1 MNNSNSKIF
10 CERLL
15 VTSSMRQEPEQ
26 AYPLRESAPFY
37 CTESCQPPPITLS
50 CSPSFLVPKILDMRR
65 SRVSIPQKIKSFW
78 SRFNESSKLVFQV
91 LRPYITSKRCIL
103 AVFIMYR
110 LLAVST
116 IQWRAAV
123 VPTNHIRQFASQAL
137 PKLDSDQRRSTDWK
151 FEEYLIYP
159 EAVCHQAVS
168 ASNLQEDLHKLLLAI
183 PREARL
189 EIIAQA
195 VREKQT
201 AVHSINNSVR
211 NVLKEN
217 EAFLYYAFWS
227 TTYSPGGWLFV
238 NEQYST

>member
-1 MNNSNSKIF
+1 MH
-10 CERLL
+10 R
-15 VTSSMRQEPEQ
+15 
-26 AYPLRESAPFY
+26 
-37 CTESCQPPPITLS
+37 
-50 CSPSFLVPKILDMRR
+50 SP
-65 SRVSIPQKIKSFW
+65 VSIPQKIESLW
-78 SRFNESSKLVFQV
+78 SRFNEFSKPAIQV

-103 AVFIMYR
+103 AVFILYR
-110 LLAVST
+110 LLAVSI
-116 IQWRAAV
+116 IQWRATV

-137 PKLDSDQRRSTDWK
+137 PKLDSDQRRSTNWK

-168 ASNLQEDLHKLLLAI
+168 ANNLQDDLQNLLLEI
-183 PREARL
+183 PLEARL

-217 EAFLYYAFWS
+217 EAFVYYAFWS